1 MKHRDSRAPA
11 PAQDWLPGLP
21 FAGMGKDEKGLRESR
36 LPRTPPPGPRAV
48 SRGAREKPADRARA
62 QMHLSLSTPLTRRVF
77 PRPSSRRLL
86 DGFSTSEEEDQAA
99 RPPPPSLLLPLP
111 VSLLYTPSSR
121 PAAAARDA
129 GEEAGEEAEEV
140 EVGVLPSGA
149 SPSHTRRPE
158 NPKI

>member
-99 RPPPPSLLLPLP
+99 RPPPPCLLLPLP
-111 VSLLYTPSSR
+111 VSLLYTHSLPPYQALASLEGR
-121 PAAAARDA
+121 MRTAVEFRLEKKRCARTHQA
-129 GEEAGEEAEEV
+129 
-140 EVGVLPSGA
+140 LPQERGA
-149 SPSHTRRPE
+149 SG
-158 NPKI
+158 

>member
-99 RPPPPSLLLPLP
+99 RPPPPPYQALASLEGRMRTAVEFRLEKKRCARTHQALPQE
-111 VSLLYTPSSR
+111 R
-121 PAAAARDA
+121 
-129 GEEAGEEAEEV
+129 
-140 EVGVLPSGA
+140 GA
-149 SPSHTRRPE
+149 SG
-158 NPKI
+158 